1 VAHRSE
7 HAVPRGADPAQL
19 ARDLDGARDA
29 FVSTGATGPAV
40 RRLVADSWL
49 RSLASGVDPVGT
61 LARIRIE
68 EAALAEIRAAHPL
81 TLVMPVIRR
90 LLVEDAADAGLLVA
104 VSDAAGQLLYVEGAS
119 ALRSLAEGMHFVP
132 GADWSETS
140 AGTNAPGTA
149 LALDRPVQIFGSE
162 HLSRQV
168 TPWSCSAAPIHD
180 PETGAMLG
188 VLDVTGGAD
197 VAGPHSLSLVRATG
211 AAAEA
216 ELRLSRFATH
226 SRSPGVVVPDW
237 QAPRLDVLGKAGA
250 VLTHGMTTTRL
261 SLRHSEILMLLAGS
275 EDGLNTGQL
284 AVALSEDEQAAVTIR
299 AEVSRMRHLLGPI
312 ELASRPYRLEQPLDT
327 DAAAVRSALRSGEV
341 RRAVAAYPGLVLPQS
356 VAPAV
361 IDVREDLH
369 MEVRSALLASRD
381 ADALLS
387 FADTAHGRDDFEIWA
402 RALEVLPASSPRHS
416 QVEVHVAQ
424 LDADLG

>member
-1 VAHRSE
+1 
-7 HAVPRGADPAQL
+7 
-19 ARDLDGARDA
+19 
-29 FVSTGATGPAV
+29 
-40 RRLVADSWL
+40 
-49 RSLASGVDPVGT
+49 
-61 LARIRIE
+61 
-68 EAALAEIRAAHPL
+68 
-81 TLVMPVIRR
+81 
-90 LLVEDAADAGLLVA
+90 
-104 VSDAAGQLLYVEGAS
+104 
-119 ALRSLAEGMHFVP
+119 
-132 GADWSETS
+132 
-140 AGTNAPGTA
+140 
-149 LALDRPVQIFGSE
+149 
-162 HLSRQV
+162 
-168 TPWSCSAAPIHD
+168 
-180 PETGAMLG
+180 MLG

-197 VAGPHSLSLVRATG
+197 VAGPHSLSLVRATV

-327 DAAAVRSALRSGEV
+327 DAAAVRGALRSGEV
-341 RRAVAAYPGLVLPQS
+341 RRAVAAYTGPVLPQS